1 DRVPYLAISQN
12 GGSTFNYTDRFIEK
26 DNELWLSS
34 ITLQYNVPQNWITP
48 LGLQRL
54 YVSAGAE
61 DLFRLTSAKYERGTN
76 YPFSRSVNLSLSV
89 TF

>member
-1 DRVPYLAISQN
+1 MED
-12 GGSTFNYTDRFIEK
+12 

-34 ITLQYNVPQNWITP
+34 VNLQYNVPQEFVNHI
-48 LGLQRL
+48 GLQRA

-61 DLFRLTSAKYERGTN
+61 DLFRLTSAKYERGTT
-76 YPFSRSVNLSLSV
+76 YPFSRTLNLSFSL

>member
-1 DRVPYLAISQN
+1 M
-12 GGSTFNYTDRFIEK
+12 
-26 DNELWLSS
+26 
-34 ITLQYNVPQNWITP
+34 PQNWITP